1 MEVFYEGI
9 IEAAQKD
16 PYMLLCYLFFFL
28 NGSFTKICTLRYY
41 SYFSHPQGNEWIDW
55 EVQFE
60 VLDSVVSARYHYLYL
75 ERA

>member
-1 MEVFYEGI
+1 MEVVFLFYEGI

-41 SYFSHPQGNEWIDW
+41 SYFSHPQGNEWID
-55 EVQFE
+55 
-60 VLDSVVSARYHYLYL
+60 
-75 ERA
+75 